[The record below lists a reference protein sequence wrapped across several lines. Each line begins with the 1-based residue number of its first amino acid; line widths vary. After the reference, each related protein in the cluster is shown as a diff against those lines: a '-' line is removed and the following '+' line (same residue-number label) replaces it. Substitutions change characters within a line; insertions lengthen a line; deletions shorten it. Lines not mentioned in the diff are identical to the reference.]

1 MLRACVIQYDKHW
14 DKCLALA
21 EFSYNNSYQSNL
33 KMSPFEALYGCQCR
47 TPLNW
52 SQTGECEIFGPELV
66 TKAEEKV
73 KIIQNNLKIAQ
84 STQKS
89 YADKKEETNTV

>member
-1 MLRACVIQYDKHW
+1 
-14 DKCLALA
+14 
-21 EFSYNNSYQSNL
+21 
-33 KMSPFEALYGCQCR
+33 MSPFEALYGCQCR